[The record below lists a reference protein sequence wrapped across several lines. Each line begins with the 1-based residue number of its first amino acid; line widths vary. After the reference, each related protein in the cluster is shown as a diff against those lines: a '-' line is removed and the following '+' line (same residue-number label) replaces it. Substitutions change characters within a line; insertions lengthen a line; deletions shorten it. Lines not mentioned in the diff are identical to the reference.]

1 MKFKKTMKVLWI
13 TNIVF
18 PEAQELL
25 KGSGSLK
32 ASGGWMI
39 GAANALA
46 EKDSVQLYIA
56 TVCADVRQL
65 TKLQGRRIVYYLL
78 PYGKGND
85 KYNRQY
91 EPLWKRV
98 NEEVHPDV
106 VHIHG
111 TEFTH
116 GLAYV
121 RACGAERIVVSIQGL
136 VSVYSR
142 YYYSGLSKWQ
152 IFKSFTL
159 RSFLGRNTFSGQ
171 RSFEKRGEYERDL
184 LSSVDHIIGRTSW
197 DRAHAWAIN
206 PQAQYHYVGETL
218 RSPFYEG
225 KWDYKKCTIHSIF
238 LSQANYSV
246 KGLHM
251 VLQAMPYI
259 LRHYSDAKIV
269 IAGNDITHKGTLRDI
284 LQYTDYG
291 SVIRERIKK
300 LSLEEAVSFTGPLDA
315 EGMKREYLKA
325 NVFVCPSTIE
335 NSPNSLGEAQIL
347 GVPIVAAYVGGIPD
361 MMKGDEEHLYRF
373 EEVEMMAKKIC
384 DLFAAKGELSYTN
397 KMQEFARTRH
407 DAQSN
412 CNDLMNVYMTISG
425 III

>member
-1 MKFKKTMKVLWI
+1 MKILWI

-46 EKDSVQLYIA
+46 ENDGVQLCIA
-56 TVCADVRQL
+56 TVCADVRKL
-65 TKLQGRRIVYYLL
+65 TRLHGERIVYYLL

-85 KYNRQY
+85 KYNQEY

-98 NEEVHPDV
+98 KEEIQPDV
-106 VHIHG
+106 IHIHG

-121 RACGAERIVVSIQGL
+121 RACGLERVVVSIQGL

-142 YYYSGLSKWQ
+142 YYYSGLTKWQ
-152 IFKSFTL
+152 IFKRFTL
-159 RSFLGRNTFSGQ
+159 RSFCGRNTFSGQ
-171 RSFEKRGEYERDL
+171 RSFEKRGDIEREL
-184 LSSVDHIIGRTSW
+184 LSSVEHIIGRTSW
-197 DRAHAWAIN
+197 DRTHAWAIN
-206 PQAQYHYVGETL
+206 PSAQYHYVGETL
-218 RSPFYEG
+218 RPEFYEG
-225 KWDYKKCTIHSIF
+225 KWDYEKCIAHSIF

-251 VLQAMPYI
+251 VLQSMPYI
-259 LRHYSDAKIV
+259 LRHYPDARIV
-269 IAGNDITHKGTLRDI
+269 IAGNDITHKGALWEV

-291 SVIRERIKK
+291 SVIREMIRK
-300 LSLEEAVSFTGPLDA
+300 LALENVVTFTGPLDA
-315 EGMKREYLKA
+315 VGMKREYLKA
-325 NVFVCPSTIE
+325 NVFACPSTIE

-384 DLFAAKGELSYTN
+384 DLFAAKGKLSYTN

-412 CNDLMNVYMTISG
+412 CNDLLNVYGTISG
-425 III
+425 TII